1 MATATRLAAVLA
13 AMLLAVQPFSRL
25 IAQEVGHD
33 PTHSPYHDVPRGG
46 GPLFT
51 MGYLSGGRGVVG
63 VGPSSGMTW
72 GLRWNAR
79 IGGMTTL
86 VANLAYAQT
95 NRFVVNPADSAA
107 TRTTGPFNSPT
118 ALFDV
123 GLQFAL
129 SGGKTWHNL
138 SPYLGTAL
146 GLAMQTSA
154 PPDSSG
160 YRFGTKL
167 TLSPLIGAQWL
178 PARRLTVQGDLR
190 LVFWRLNYPLSYKQ
204 PGADSTRVL
213 ALNAPENQ
221 WTRHAYVSIGVGW
234 TF

>member
-1 MATATRLAAVLA
+1 VTTRFATVLA
-13 AMLLAVQPFSRL
+13 VVLLAVYPTSRL
-25 IAQEVGHD
+25 AAQEVGHD

-51 MGYLSGGRGVVG
+51 MGYVGGNRGLVG
-63 VGPSSGMTW
+63 VGPSSGMAW

-95 NRFVVNPADSAA
+95 NRFVVHPADS
-107 TRTTGPFNSPT
+107 TKYRTQGPFDSPT
-118 ALFDV
+118 ALVDL

-129 SGGKTWHNL
+129 TGGKSWHGV

-146 GLAMQTSA
+146 GFALQTSA
-154 PPDSSG
+154 PRDSSG
-160 YRFGTKL
+160 YRFGTKI

-178 PARRLTVQGDLR
+178 PARRVTVQADLR
-190 LVFWRLNYPLSYKQ
+190 LVFWKLSYPLSYKQ
-204 PGADSTRVL
+204 IAADSTRVL
-213 ALNAPENQ
+213 ALNSAESQ
-221 WTRHAYVSIGVGW
+221 WTRHPYVSIGVGW